1 MNTISTSIPLK
12 YLTNRR
18 RKVEHISFRDPY
30 WEQRRKHQVVP
41 DKKKEDSKRKCRSKD
56 VYYSSD

>member
-41 DKKKEDSKRKCRSKD
+41 DKKKEDSKSKCRYKD
-56 VYYSSD
+56 VDNSTD

>member
-30 WEQRRKHQVVP
+30 WEQRRKHQVVT

>member
-30 WEQRRKHQVVP
+30 WEQRRKHEVVP

-56 VYYSSD
+56 VYYSTD